1 MTDHRT
7 HVGRT
12 ISSLAG
18 AIVALASW
26 VAIVPWD
33 LSTSANG
40 RPIPG
45 ALDDSGQLKLVTAA
59 FLVPCV
65 VAIVAGAAQLIQP
78 LAFTLASG
86 TVCVTLTTW
95 RGMAAEVHG
104 ANMAVL
110 WPVAGVPAVLVSAAV
125 VVTVTGI
132 IDHARHRR
140 TEDAAPEDG
149 AAGREV

>member
-1 MTDHRT
+1 MTERRAGL
-7 HVGRT
+7 GR
-12 ISSLAG
+12 ISSAAAG
-18 AIVALASW
+18 ALVGAVAW
-26 VAIVPWD
+26 MAIVPWD
-33 LSTSANG
+33 LSTFANG

-45 ALDDSGQLKLVTAA
+45 ALDDSGQLKLITAA

-65 VAIVAGAAQLIQP
+65 VAIAAGAAQLIRP
-78 LAFTLASG
+78 LAFSLASG

-125 VVTVTGI
+125 VVTATGLI
-132 IDHARHRR
+132 AALQRRRAR
-140 TEDAAPEDG
+140 AP
-149 AAGREV
+149 RPTPRP